1 MKIKLI
7 IINIHKFFFLC
18 RIDTTSV
25 IAIVKELFKEHTD
38 LILGFNTFLQDEY
51 KIKLPLKDKNPPQK
65 MLGGLEEAAHFVKKV
80 KVNTC

>member
-1 MKIKLI
+1 M
-7 IINIHKFFFLC
+7 
-18 RIDTTSV
+18 
-25 IAIVKELFKEHTD
+25 KELFKEHTD
-38 LILGFNTFLQDEY
+38 LILGCNTFLQDEY